1 VHSTEEVLEQH
12 RAIGGGED
20 GGKAPGQGETRSA
33 THAPGTGPG
42 QRVPR
47 ARARRHHLVSPGDI
61 ISESAGDF
69 VGIRTHRGWK
79 PTEDDIDHLMGAL
92 ENFLERAFVIKHN
105 LRRVKKVIPARGGH

>member
-61 ISESAGDF
+61 TSEQRATSSKSAHIGA
-69 VGIRTHRGWK
+69 GNLQRN
-79 PTEDDIDHLMGAL
+79 IDHLMGAL